1 MVPSSAQAKVEV
13 LFIYATARRRL
24 RLALRRAV
32 ARTAGGL
39 GLAVCALTL
48 DLGEVRD
55 PVLLFAAMLMAYT
68 WITGISAVR
77 LHTRFMVNAR
87 SLLPQELYLRI
98 RSLDDFDAL
107 GFIIKI
113 GAQGPGH
120 DGTTA
125 DGRDQE

>member
-39 GLAVCALTL
+39 GLAVFALSL
-48 DLGEVRD
+48 DLGQVRD

-113 GAQGPGH
+113 GTQGPGH

-125 DGRDQE
+125 EGRDQE